1 MKHKAALAALGCS
14 IFLFVGEE
22 ARASLLG
29 PELLINGSFE
39 DPNITTGTFSVFA
52 SIPGWTSTTVG
63 GGIEIQDHVAGS
75 PFAGEQHVELDSF
88 SSSNMFQDVGT
99 QSGELYHIS
108 FAYSPRPGVNPNN
121 IHAFW
126 DGQPLVLLNGNG
138 TGLSD
143 TSWQIFSFD
152 EFATGSSTR
161 LEFLDIGQ
169 SDSLGGY
176 LDAVS
181 LRQVIPEPGTLLF
194 LGFAAFLIRTR
205 HRGRA
210 R

>member
-1 MKHKAALAALGCS
+1 MKQKAALAALGCS
-14 IFLFVGEE
+14 MFLFVGEE

-39 DPNITTGTFSVFA
+39 DPDVATGTFSVFT
-52 SIPGWTSTTVG
+52 SINGWTSNVG
-63 GGIEIQDHVAGS
+63 PGIEIQDHVAGS
-75 PFAGEQHVELDSF
+75 PFAGDQHAELDSHG
-88 SSSNMFQDVGT
+88 SSNMFQDVGT

-108 FAYSPRPGVNPNN
+108 FAYSPRPGNNPNN

-126 DGQPLVLLNGNG
+126 DGHPLVLLNGNG
-138 TGLSD
+138 NGLSD

-152 EFATGSSTR
+152 EFATGSNTR

-205 HRGRA
+205 NRGRA